1 MAIANSISNSSA
13 QNKMVLDIET
23 DGSSEQNI
31 LQISYII
38 ADKDNCEL
46 KRNNLYVYDGFHTQF
61 FCKTS
66 ITEDEFIDQGISPSE
81 ACKIINEDLKSINII
96 VGHNIE
102 KFDIKQLK
110 KFFLFNG
117 FDFPKKIIHDTMK
130 EGTLIVKAKN
140 KNGNLKSPNLPE
152 LYEFFFQK
160 KFDNYH
166 NSIYDCEATHECYK
180 MLCKRGYY
188 KILQFRPY

>member
-1 MAIANSISNSSA
+1 MSSISKLSEPC
-13 QNKMVLDIET
+13 KMVLDIET

-38 ADKDNCEL
+38 ADRDNHEV
-46 KRNNLYVYDGFHTQF
+46 KRNNLYVYDGIHTQF
-61 FCKTS
+61 YHETS
-66 ITEDEFIDQGISPSE
+66 ITEDEFIEQGISQSE
-81 ACKIINEDLKSINII
+81 ACKIMNEDLKSINTI

-102 KFDIKQLK
+102 KFDMKQLK
-110 KFFLFNG
+110 KFFLSNG

-152 LYEFFFQK
+152 LYDFFFKK
-160 KFDNYH
+160 KFENYH
-166 NSIYDCEATHECYK
+166 NAIYDCEATLECYK
-180 MLCKRGYY
+180 MMCKRGYY